1 MNKVE
6 PLDVA
11 KWFIKENL
19 ISPENTIQG
28 NTKLQKLLF
37 FSQLIYMAKNDKRTM
52 YDDKFCAF
60 ENGMVL
66 EKVRLEYRNNYNEL
80 YNSTQEM
87 LEFPENVQEA
97 LNLTKEI
104 FGDCSA
110 EELSELT
117 HEFDVWNKYL
127 KKSKNP
133 LKNWHNKQ
141 NSEIPYNELEDEI
154 YRINKV
160 LNAYETT
167 SKISS
172 DEDEDY

>member
-1 MNKVE
+1 MTKVE
-6 PLDVA
+6 PIDIA
-11 KWFIKENL
+11 KWFMRE
-19 ISPENTIQG
+19 ISPENSIEG

-37 FSQLIYMAKNDKRTM
+37 FSQLIYMAKNNNQTM

-60 ENGMVL
+60 ECGMVL
-66 EKVRLEYRNNYNEL
+66 EKVRLEYKENYRKLKRDSLKEINLPKDIE
-80 YNSTQEM
+80 Q
-87 LEFPENVQEA
+87 A
-97 LNLTKEI
+97 LVITKEI

-133 LKNWHNKQ
+133 LKKWYNKKV
-141 NSEIPYNELEDEI
+141 SEIPYNELEKEI

-167 SKISS
+167 SKIVEN
-172 DEDEDY
+172 EDEDY